1 MIILRNNTIMSQHQ
15 NNGSFRMIREFM
27 KSYPLRSSV
36 MFICLVLAGI
46 SEGIGV
52 ATLMPLLNLTL
63 GGANHADSHLGRLTN
78 EVFSYFGLQPSLG
91 TLLIVIVLGILLKNG
106 FTLLA
111 MKQVGYTVA
120 YVVTDLRFALLQS
133 ILKARWDH
141 FIKHPIGLF
150 TNAIS
155 TEAIRLSEGYR
166 FACRIIAEAIQ
177 VLFYLTIA
185 LFISWQVTLV
195 AFFVGLLIIFILIP
209 LIKMSRRAGFQ
220 QTNSFQSLLVR
231 LTELLNGIKPIK
243 AMAREDHLG
252 PFLKIEATRLKDALQ
267 KQVLSI
273 EMLKT
278 FQEPLLIMF
287 MALGLYLVMKFWN
300 VPISSLLIM
309 VFLFQR
315 SVFIMGKV
323 QKQYQAM
330 TISESAFWSFRNT
343 LNEVNSAG
351 ETLKGKIS
359 PDLRRCID
367 FDRVSFSYGEKEI
380 LRVVSFKIPFGKLT
394 VITGPS
400 GAGKTTIVD
409 LIAGLLTPEKGVIS
423 IDGVSLQE
431 IDLHKWRR
439 MIGYVPQEMFL
450 FHESIQ
456 DNITLGDKSISNEEI
471 ENALI
476 KADAQGFVLGLPHG
490 RDSLVGERG
499 GKISG
504 GQRQRIAL
512 ARALVRKPKLLI
524 LDEVTTALD
533 PETENAIC
541 KTILDL
547 KGEMAI
553 LAISHQPAIIHAADI
568 VYHVENGRIRLNEPI
583 SKQYSKSLNPISC

>member
-1 MIILRNNTIMSQHQ
+1 MSQHQ